1 MSSNSSPD
9 DRPSREVAWR
19 VFAAEFDD
27 ADYSYAESDEERAP
41 NYVVTPTGARVNR
54 LFVVGVLTEVE
65 QVSDD
70 VLRARIVDPTGAFVV
85 YAGQYQPDALASL
98 ERLDAPAFVAITGK
112 ARTFEPD
119 DADTV
124 YTSVRPESISE
135 VDADTRD
142 RWVVR
147 TAEQTTERVGV
158 LADALGREERGSDLR
173 DALADTGVRPD
184 LAAGVPLAIDHYGTT
199 ETYLDDLRT
208 VARQAAEVV
217 AGDRDE
223 VDATTPAPDAG
234 GAVDADLSADLDIEA
249 EQTDETGA
257 ESEPAEEPESKSE
270 SESESEPAEE
280 PESKSESESESEPT
294 TESETTEPEAE
305 PEAGSEPESDAESA
319 VDSEPASEPETESEP
334 EPDSEELSA
343 VEAEPDAADAGDVGT
358 TEELAESTAPEPEA
372 VEPESAE
379 SESLGDFESTDEM
392 YEFDEEEREEI
403 EEEFDMDFSSGDD
416 IPEAGEAGIEP
427 ETDEEL
433 DDADDESLDADDE
446 SLDADDEWE
455 EETAED
461 ENVFEGDL
469 EDFVV
474 DTMDDL
480 DGGDGVDRD
489 EVIRTVV
496 EATDADSG
504 DVEDAIQSAL
514 MSGRCYESGEDTL
527 KAI

>member
-270 SESESEPAEE
+270 SESESEP
-280 PESKSESESESEPT
+280 T

-305 PEAGSEPESDAESA
+305 PEADSEFESETESD
-319 VDSEPASEPETESEP
+319 VDSEPASESETESESEP
-334 EPDSEELSA
+334 ESEELSA

-433 DDADDESLDADDE
+433 DDADDESLDT
-446 SLDADDEWE
+446 DDEWE

>member
-1 MSSNSSPD
+1 MSSNSTPD

-27 ADYSYAESDEERAP
+27 ADFSYAESDEERAP

-112 ARTFEPD
+112 ARTFEPE

-147 TAEQTTERVGV
+147 TAEQTAERVGV
-158 LADALGREERGSDLR
+158 FADALGREERGTDLR
-173 DALADTGVRPD
+173 NALSEAGVRPD

-199 ETYLDDLRT
+199 ETYLDDLCT

-223 VDATTPAPDAG
+223 VAATTPAPDAG
-234 GAVDADLSADLDIEA
+234 GAVDTDLSADLD
-249 EQTDETGA
+249 DETETTA
-257 ESEPAEEPESKSE
+257 ETEPAEPATESESAPESEPV
-270 SESESEPAEE
+270 
-280 PESKSESESESEPT
+280 SEPT
-294 TESETTEPEAE
+294 TTE
-305 PEAGSEPESDAESA
+305 SEPESDA
-319 VDSEPASEPETESEP
+319 ASEPVAEQDSESETV
-334 EPDSEELSA
+334 SA

-372 VEPESAE
+372 VEPEPEE
-379 SESLGDFESTDEM
+379 SESLGDFETGTDEM

-403 EEEFDMDFSSGDD
+403 EEEFDMDFSTGDD

-427 ETDEEL
+427 EAADPDESEDSFESEAADEEES
-433 DDADDESLDADDE
+433 DA
-446 SLDADDEWE
+446 
-455 EETAED
+455 
-461 ENVFEGDL
+461 FEGDL

-480 DGGDGVDRD
+480 DDGDGVDRD

-496 EATDADSG
+496 EATDEDPG

>member
-1 MSSNSSPD
+1 MSSNSTPD

-27 ADYSYAESDEERAP
+27 ADFSYAESDEERAP

-65 QVSDD
+65 YVSDD

-98 ERLDAPAFVAITGK
+98 ERLDAPAFVAVTGK

-147 TAEQTTERVGV
+147 TAEQTAERIGV
-158 LADALGREERGSDLR
+158 FAAALGREERESDLR
-173 DALADTGVRPD
+173 AALTDAGVRPD
-184 LAAGVPLAIDHYGTT
+184 LAAGVPLAVDHYGTT
-199 ETYLDDLRT
+199 EAYLDALRT

-223 VDATTPAPDAG
+223 VGATTPAPDAG
-234 GAVDADLSADLDIEA
+234 GAVESNLAADLEFETS
-249 EQTDETGA
+249 TDDSEPAREPESEPESTGESVA
-257 ESEPAEEPESKSE
+257 ESESE
-270 SESESEPAEE
+270 TEADVESESEP
-280 PESKSESESESEPT
+280 
-294 TESETTEPEAE
+294 ESETAE
-305 PEAGSEPESDAESA
+305 
-319 VDSEPASEPETESEP
+319 V
-334 EPDSEELSA
+334 SA
-343 VEAEPDAADAGDVGT
+343 VEAEPEATDAGEVGT

-372 VEPESAE
+372 VEPESEE
-379 SESLGDFESTDEM
+379 SESLGDFESGGSDEM

-403 EEEFDMDFSSGDD
+403 EEEFDMDFSTGDD
-416 IPEAGEAGIEP
+416 IPEAGEVGIEP
-427 ETDEEL
+427 EAADPDEFE
-433 DDADDESLDADDE
+433 DSSESLDADDDQSDGE
-446 SLDADDEWE
+446 G
-455 EETAED
+455 

-480 DGGDGVDRD
+480 DDGNGVDRD

-496 EATDADSG
+496 EATDEDTG